1 MSKMIDKQ
9 QYPTPDAYHAA
20 CRALWKHRN
29 TISEAIAI
37 WESMDDFDDAGDVM
51 EKVID
56 ELRGGLQTDVANTID
71 YQQRYEVLIQAI
83 RDGLGEFPPAKSADD
98 LIDWIEST
106 CPFVG
111 DLRECPEEETDGYS
125 EHSS

>member
-71 YQQRYEVLIQAI
+71 YQQRYEALVRAI
-83 RDGLGEFPPAKSADD
+83 RNGYMFSESAAGL
-98 LIDWIEST
+98 IHQIEST
-106 CPFVG
+106 TDFR
-111 DLRECPEEETDGYS
+111 LREET
-125 EHSS
+125 EQ